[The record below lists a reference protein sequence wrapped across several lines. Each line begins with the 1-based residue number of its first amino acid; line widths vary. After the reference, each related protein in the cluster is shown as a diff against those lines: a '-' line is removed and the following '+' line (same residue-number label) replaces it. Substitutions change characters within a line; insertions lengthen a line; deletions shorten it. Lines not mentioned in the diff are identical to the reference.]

1 MQRSER
7 DKLIEDNI
15 KLVYFVLNKYYPTYV
30 NDEDIIQT
38 GMIGLCRAADKYDCD
53 KGTFSTYAVPAI
65 QNEIRKEFRNRQRED
80 KLNAISLDFPII
92 NDDGKELTTLLDTVI
107 GQEDVGFVDV
117 EGYYKTLTQVEK
129 TYFDLL
135 REGYKPK
142 EVAEILGCTKQNVS
156 RYIRR
161 LKAKWRLFNG
171 N

>member
-15 KLVYFVLNKYYPTYV
+15 KLVYFVLNKYYPTYIH
-30 NDEDIIQT
+30 DEDIIQI
-38 GMIGLCRAADKYDCD
+38 GMIGLCKAADKYDGD
-53 KGTFSTYAVPAI
+53 KGTFSTYAVIVI
-65 QNEIRKEFRNRQRED
+65 QNEIRREFRNRQKED
-80 KLNAISLDFPII
+80 KLNAVSLDLPVL
-92 NDDGKELTTLLDTVI
+92 NDDGKEITTLLDTI
-107 GQEDVGFVDV
+107 MGQEDVGFVDI
-117 EGYYKTLTQVEK
+117 EGYYKTLKPIEK

-142 EVAEILGCTKQNVS
+142 EVAEILGCSKHNVS

-171 N
+171 D